1 MGQCSQSSDP
11 YTKHVVVYLR
21 SNGTEGSIN
30 AFFQVPSIDKQLGQT
45 KFLRERFE
53 VVPEFTRTAKNFRF
67 VNQFKQL
74 LVHIHTHVHKFYY
87 IAWRKCIKQLHTMF
101 MIERGRIMFK
111 TLNRCTRT

>member
-53 VVPEFTRTAKNFRF
+53 VVPEFELNNNNFYTYSQKLSICKP
-67 VNQFKQL
+67 V
-74 LVHIHTHVHKFYY
+74 
-87 IAWRKCIKQLHTMF
+87 
-101 MIERGRIMFK
+101 
-111 TLNRCTRT
+111 